1 MNMFRRTCNMQ
12 LISLF
17 YRLADR
23 ILRST
28 LLRLDCTFLWSLGM
42 LSVRFCWVRYV
53 CRLFGYMI
61 RRCYQ
66 GTICGWLTRGCC
78 SRSWCRFLGFWSLH
92 GCREPYSG
100 TAQIRDLSGGFVLPG
115 SCFPF
120 LCLGGCCFGF
130 LLVPWFLF
138 FYCAASA
145 IYLTGYRTLEPA
157 APLRAAI
164 ITLMISTAN
173 LAQFIFSFAIA
184 V

>member
-1 MNMFRRTCNMQ
+1 MNIRGFRCSYSKL

-23 ILRST
+23 IQRST
-28 LLRLDCTFLWSLGM
+28 WLRQERTFLLNLGM

-53 CRLFGYMI
+53 CRRFGYMI
-61 RRCYQ
+61 RRCRQ
-66 GTICGWLTRGCC
+66 GTTYGWLIRGYC
-78 SRSWCRFLGFWSLH
+78 SRFWCSFLGFWILH
-92 GCREPYSG
+92 GCREPCSG
-100 TAQIRDLSGGFVLPG
+100 TAQTLGLSEGVARPG

-130 LLVPWFLF
+130 LLGSWL
-138 FYCAASA
+138 YCF
-145 IYLTGYRTLEPA
+145 IYRTLEPA

-164 ITLMISTAN
+164 ITLMISMAN